1 MLMSA
6 SSEFVTLCH
15 SQLALIASLG
25 ASLSVVYLTE
35 EILEGQDA
43 KLRAI
48 ATYPETSVE
57 WEPHQGLMILPQG
70 AIATLP
76 KFTFPHSKILTAQ
89 GIPAIAEEPIFASVD
104 TPEEIWTHQDGQI
117 VLPLIHD
124 GVVMGFLVSGR
135 SDRAWN
141 EREELQLQNIAH
153 SLALGCI
160 LDKRSQWIQQQFSQ
174 QKLIQSQRN
183 DILHSLLHQFKSPLT
198 ALKTFGKLLVKRLLP
213 GDKNRDVAYSII
225 RESDRLQELLQQIDY
240 TVEQREEHL
249 HLIDE
254 SDKIDILFHPEF
266 NSTRLLLPASSTLGL
281 LPASNFVESVSI
293 SEVLQPL
300 LISAHAIAEENHLN
314 LQAEIPDNLPNIQG
328 NAKALR
334 EVFTNLIDN
343 ALKYTPSGGNVY
355 IKVSQISAN
364 IPKSPFPVPRIAIAI
379 SDTGYGI
386 PPQDLEHLFERYYR
400 GEKSK
405 TDIPGTGLGL
415 AIAGDLIHEM
425 QGEIEVFSPLNC
437 QWLPDKLSP
446 KLVKKNQGSTFILW
460 LRCDQKE
467 KPEINGFR

>member
-48 ATYPETSVE
+48 ATYPETSLE

-70 AIATLP
+70 AIATVP
-76 KFTFPHSKILTAQ
+76 KLTFPHSKILTGE
-89 GIPAIAEEPIFASVD
+89 GIPAIASEPIFTS
-104 TPEEIWTHQDGQI
+104 PEQIWTQDGQI

-135 SDRAWN
+135 SDRPWN
-141 EREELQLQNIAH
+141 DREELQLENIAH

-160 LDKRSQWIQQQFSQ
+160 LDQRSQWIQQQFSQ
-174 QKLIQSQRN
+174 QQLIQSQRN

-213 GDKNRDVAYSII
+213 GDKNREVAHSII
-225 RESDRLQELLQQIDY
+225 RESDRLKELLQQIDY
-240 TVEQREEHL
+240 TLEQSEDHL
-249 HLIDE
+249 QVITE
-254 SDKIDILFHPEF
+254 TQRQFEPQI
-266 NSTRLLLPASSTLGL
+266 NSTPLLIPASSTTLGL
-281 LPASNFVESVSI
+281 LPASNFVESVSL

-300 LISAHAIAEENHLN
+300 LISAHAIAEESNLN

-355 IKVSQISAN
+355 IKVSQT
-364 IPKSPFPVPRIAIAI
+364 SPNSPNSSLTVPRIAIAI

-400 GEKSK
+400 GEKSQ

-415 AIAGDLIHEM
+415 AIVRDLIHEM
-425 QGEIEVFSPLNC
+425 QGEIEVFSPLNSE
-437 QWLPDKLSP
+437 WLPEKLSQ
-446 KLVKKNQGSTFILW
+446 KLVRKNLGTTFVLW
-460 LRCDQKE
+460 LRC
-467 KPEINGFR
+467 

>member
-57 WEPHQGLMILPQG
+57 WEPHEGLMVLPPG
-70 AIATLP
+70 TIATLP
-76 KFTFPHSKILTAQ
+76 KLTFPHSKILTAQ
-89 GIPAIAEEPIFASVD
+89 GIPAIASEPIFTSVD
-104 TPEEIWTHQDGQI
+104 TPEEIWTQDGQI

-135 SDRAWN
+135 SDRPWN
-141 EREELQLQNIAH
+141 DHEELQLENIAH

-160 LDKRSQWIQQQFSQ
+160 LDQRSQWIQQQFSQ
-174 QKLIQSQRN
+174 QKLIQSQHN

-213 GDKNRDVAYSII
+213 GDKNRDIAHSII
-225 RESDRLQELLQQIDY
+225 RESDRLKELLQQIDY
-240 TVEQREEHL
+240 TLEQSDNHIQVITPTDRQLEAEFHSPPL
-249 HLIDE
+249 LI
-254 SDKIDILFHPEF
+254 
-266 NSTRLLLPASSTLGL
+266 PASSTTLGL
-281 LPASNFVESVSI
+281 LPASHFVESVSL

-300 LISAHAIAEENHLN
+300 LISAHAIAEESHLN
-314 LQAEIPDNLPNIQG
+314 LQAEIPDNLPPIQG
-328 NAKALR
+328 NPKALR
-334 EVFTNLIDN
+334 EVLTNLIDN

-355 IKVSQISAN
+355 IKVSQTSPN
-364 IPKSPFPVPRIAIAI
+364 LPKSSFPVPRIAIAI

-400 GEKSK
+400 GEKSQ

-415 AIAGDLIHEM
+415 AIARDLIHEM

-437 QWLPDKLSP
+437 QWLPENVSQ
-446 KLVKKNQGSTFILW
+446 KLVNKNQGTTFLLW
-460 LRCDQKE
+460 LRC
-467 KPEINGFR
+467 

>member
-48 ATYPETSVE
+48 ATYPETSLE
-57 WEPHQGLMILPQG
+57 WEPDQGSMILPQG
-70 AIATLP
+70 GIVTLP

-89 GIPAIAEEPIFASVD
+89 GIPAIRSQPIFASVD
-104 TPEEIWTHQDGQI
+104 TPEQIWTQEGQI
-117 VLPLIHD
+117 VLPLIHE

-135 SDRAWN
+135 SDRPWN
-141 EREELQLQNIAH
+141 EREELQLENIAH

-160 LDKRSQWIQQQFSQ
+160 LDQRSQWIQQQFSQ

-213 GDKNRDVAYSII
+213 GDKNRDVAHSII

-240 TVEQREEHL
+240 TVEQREAPL
-249 HLIDE
+249 HL
-254 SDKIDILFHPEF
+254 SDKIDILFHPEL
-266 NSTRLLLPASSTLGL
+266 NSTLLLPPASSTTLGL
-281 LPASNFVESVSI
+281 LPESNLVESVSI
-293 SEVLQPL
+293 SDVLQPL
-300 LISAHAIAEENHLN
+300 LISAHAIAEEHHLS
-314 LQAEIPDNLPNIQG
+314 LQAEIPDDLPKIQG

-334 EVFTNLIDN
+334 EVLTNLIDN

-364 IPKSPFPVPRIAIAI
+364 LPKSSFPVPRLAIAI

-400 GEKSK
+400 GEKSQ
-405 TDIPGTGLGL
+405 TEIPGTGLGL

-437 QWLPDKLSP
+437 ECLPDKLSP
-446 KLVKKNQGSTFILW
+446 TLVNKNQGSTFVLW
-460 LRCDQKE
+460 LRCYTKE
-467 KPEINGFR
+467 KPETVDFR